1 MNAHC
6 TPNQARSKKKFEQ
19 SESVTISNQVQNA
32 NPQLGMGNFQGPLE
46 T

>member
-1 MNAHC
+1 MNAHYP
-6 TPNQARSKKKFEQ
+6 PNQDRNQNLEQ
-19 SESVTISNQVQNA
+19 SESVTISNQVQNT